1 MKQANDPKKKKNN
14 KEKDTSNG
22 QTKTVYRK
30 DSKEDQDTVPID
42 NDAQKYFDAEDEDQE
57 LRKDDNRDIPL

>member
-1 MKQANDPKKKKNN
+1 MKQSNDPKNKKNN
-14 KEKDTSNG
+14 KEKDNSAE

-30 DSKEDQDTVPID
+30 DLKEEQETVPID

>member
-1 MKQANDPKKKKNN
+1 MKQADDPKNKKNN
-14 KEKDTSNG
+14 KEKDTSDG

>member
-1 MKQANDPKKKKNN
+1 MKQANNPKKKKNN

>member
-1 MKQANDPKKKKNN
+1 MKQANDPKNKQNH
-14 KEKDTSNG
+14 KEKDTING

-30 DSKEDQDTVPID
+30 ESKEEQDTVPID

-57 LRKDDNRDIPL
+57 LRKDDNKDIPL